1 MNSVS
6 ELSEGCSRCFSYI
19 KQSSMKFGSSL
30 MTKIL
35 IVLKS
40 VVIESARQDL
50 KNKFYAVYGYQA
62 SVFSG
67 SNLAK
72 FDLLLVEFY
81 RIDQT
86 RRNSAACTN
95 QLSMLDF

>member
-6 ELSEGCSRCFSYI
+6 EVSEGCSRCFSYI

-67 SNLAK
+67 LNLK